1 MGKRVP
7 QKVAIPGWPY
17 YITIEGEVFRNGSQK
32 PLKPIR
38 TSGGYTKVNLSHA
51 GKKWY
56 VQIPSLMRIC
66 YFGSTKLP
74 LRHLDGQKAN
84 CRYWNL
90 IPTPQSEIS
99 SRNRMGR
106 PVIET
111 LPDGTENIYPSAKA
125 CAKVLYVD
133 SSTLLN
139 WLAGRRKNTVNDNTY
154 RWEDS
159 DHE

>member
-17 YITIEGEVFRNGSQK
+17 CITIEGEVYRNGSKK
-32 PLKPIR
+32 PLRPIR
-38 TSGGYTKVNLSHA
+38 TADGYTKVNLCDG
-51 GKKWY
+51 GKRWSPL
-56 VQIPSLMRIC
+56 VPALMRLC
-66 YFGSTKLP
+66 YFGGTNLP

-90 IPTPQSEIS
+90 TPVDQSVIS
-99 SRNRMGR
+99 RSIRRSR

-125 CAKVLYVD
+125 CAKAVYVD
-133 SSTLLN
+133 RSTMLN

-159 DHE
+159 EHE

>member
-38 TSGGYTKVNLSHA
+38 TADGYTKVNLSHG
-51 GKKWY
+51 GKTWC
-56 VQIPSLMRIC
+56 VQISSLMRLC
-66 YFGSTKLP
+66 YFGGTILP

-84 CRYWNL
+84 CQYWNL
-90 IPTPQSEIS
+90 TPVHRSVIS
-99 SRNRMGR
+99 SSIRRSR
-106 PVIET
+106 AVIET
-111 LPDGTENIYPSAKA
+111 LPDGTENIYQSAKA
-125 CAKVLYVD
+125 CAKAIYVD
-133 SSTLLN
+133 RSTILN

-159 DHE
+159 EHE